1 MNDTTSHS
9 SNEHIA
15 ALQRQIFSLL
25 VALIV
30 VSGTVTVYL
39 YRQASIARKDY
50 EAIAPQAQQIVTAY
64 TQNQS
69 LMIGFVN
76 ALVGYGQTH
85 PDFRP
90 VLQKYGIAPV
100 PGVPAG
106 APATAVAPAVPAK
119 K

>member
-1 MNDTTSHS
+1 MNDTTSS
-9 SNEHIA
+9 STGEQIA
-15 ALQRQIFSLL
+15 ALQRQVFSLL

-30 VSGTVTVYL
+30 VSGTLTVYL

-50 EAIAPQAQQIVTAY
+50 DAIAPQAQQIVNAFN
-64 TQNQS
+64 QNQS
-69 LMIGFVN
+69 LMLGFVN

-90 VLQKYGIAPV
+90 VLAKYGITPN
-100 PGVPAG
+100 AG
-106 APATAVAPAVPAK
+106 GAVTPAVTPK